1 MNTSKNRGNLGSV
14 KLVLRCK
21 SDTWS
26 PQWKW
31 QCRPHAGI
39 IKHQLGLQMA
49 HSQQSKIAFSLLCW
63 TKLFSTRTLSWQEK
77 QIQLKSPFDFIPL
90 CPFLPCLAFISAVF
104 CEACALLHPGT
115 LLSQESPGADCFQAA
130 FGIRLVSGNCIVQVQ
145 HREIA
150 FTTWNSAA
158 GCEPAAPA
166 FSNLFV
172 SFSLLPSIPPQWVL
186 FKASFVSSCT
196 NPKADLALTSHK
208 LTCWV
213 F

>member
-63 TKLFSTRTLSWQEK
+63 TKLFSTRTLSWQENK
-77 QIQLKSPFDFIPL
+77 SSWRVHLTLSLCVPSFPVLPSSLLCSVKPVLYSILVLSYPRNPLGQIASRQLLD
-90 CPFLPCLAFISAVF
+90 
-104 CEACALLHPGT
+104 
-115 LLSQESPGADCFQAA
+115 
-130 FGIRLVSGNCIVQVQ
+130 IRLVSGNCIVQVQ